1 MQPEELFNT
10 TGLGSI
16 P

>member
-1 MQPEELFNT
+1 MQPEELECRC
-10 TGLGSI
+10 